1 MAVLRYTSVH
11 SNRIVNHSNKLKQPD
26 YKIANGPTPC
36 GNFIYCMA
44 LKFYSN
50 KILWFASKSLFYK
63 KLMDFNTTKPSFMLD
78 VMAIL

>member
-36 GNFIYCMA
+36 GNFYILYGQ
-44 LKFYSN
+44 
-50 KILWFASKSLFYK
+50 KILH
-63 KLMDFNTTKPSFMLD
+63 
-78 VMAIL
+78 